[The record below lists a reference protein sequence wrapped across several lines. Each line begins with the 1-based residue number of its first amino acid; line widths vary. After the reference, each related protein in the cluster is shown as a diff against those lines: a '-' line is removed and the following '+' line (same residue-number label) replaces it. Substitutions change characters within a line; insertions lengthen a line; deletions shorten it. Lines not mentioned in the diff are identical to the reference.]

1 MIFFQL
7 HTDYVFFM
15 YIYDLND
22 FNEFI
27 FIDGFCSSYQDK
39 Y

>member
-15 YIYDLND
+15 YIYD

-27 FIDGFCSSYQDK
+27 FIDGFCSSYHDK